1 MLCPKCKF
9 EIDNDSCYCDQCGQ
23 EIRYCQSCRRPG
35 KGNRCT
41 ACGGRMLPAIDYFR
55 ESVQAIPAP
64 IPPQAAS
71 YPTSAPVSGNDNG
84 ATLKAPTSVRLI
96 LSNGML
102 GITIEGVDGAI
113 IGRRSGIYQNHF
125 ARFPYI
131 SGTHAKLKFDAA
143 QNKWMITDM
152 NSSNGT
158 RYNQIPLAAGQPCVL
173 ENGSTIQLANIMLTV
188 AIL

>member
-41 ACGGRMLPAIDYFR
+41 ACGGRMLSAVDYIR
-55 ESVQAIPAP
+55 EPSIPANSP
-64 IPPQAAS
+64 VMGTVAPS
-71 YPTSAPVSGNDNG
+71 PTYTSPDNNA
-84 ATLKAPTSVRLI
+84 ATLKAPTSTRLI
-96 LSNGML
+96 LSNGAQ

-113 IGRRSGIYQNHF
+113 IGRRNGIYQSQF

-131 SGTHAKLKFDAA
+131 SGTHAKLKFDAV
-143 QNKWMITDM
+143 QNKWLLTDM

-158 RYNQIPLAAGQPCVL
+158 RYNNVPLIAGQPCVL
-173 ENGSTIQLANIMLTV
+173 ENGATVQLANIVLTV
-188 AIL
+188 ALY

>member
-41 ACGGRMLPAIDYFR
+41 ACGGRMLPAVDYIR
-55 ESVQAIPAP
+55 EPSIPANGP
-64 IPPQAAS
+64 VTGEAVPSPA
-71 YPTSAPVSGNDNG
+71 YTSPDNNA
-84 ATLKAPTSVRLI
+84 ATLKAPTSIRLI
-96 LSNGML
+96 LSNGAQ

-113 IGRRSGIYQNHF
+113 IGRRNGIYQSQF

-131 SGTHAKLKFDAA
+131 SGTHAKLKFDAV
-143 QNKWMITDM
+143 QNKWLLTDM

-158 RYNQIPLAAGQPCVL
+158 RYNKVPLIAGQPCVL
-173 ENGSTIQLANIMLTV
+173 ENGATVQLANIVLTV
-188 AIL
+188 ALY

>member
-9 EIDNDSCYCDQCGQ
+9 DIDNDSCYCDQCGQ

-41 ACGGRMLPAIDYFR
+41 ACGGRMIPAIDYFR
-55 ESVQAIPAP
+55 VS
-64 IPPQAAS
+64 
-71 YPTSAPVSGNDNG
+71 SAPTTIPITEKAPQPNYTSPDNNA
-84 ATLKAPTSVRLI
+84 ATLKAPTGARLI

-102 GITIEGVDGAI
+102 GITIEGFDGAI
-113 IGRRSGIYQNHF
+113 IGRRQGIYQNQFKQH
-125 ARFPYI
+125 PYV
-131 SGTHAKLKFDAA
+131 SGSHAKLKFDAKLN
-143 QNKWMITDM
+143 QWFLTDM

-158 RYNQIPLAAGQPCVL
+158 RYNNTPLIAGKPCML
-173 ENGSTIQLANIMLTV
+173 ENGSTIQLANITLNV